1 MNEDRNI
8 DVWKKLAEQIDLDNL
23 TKDDEDTIIKELKD
37 ANTQVE
43 TLKLHP
49 RHKKLKERI
58 MRELEL

>member
-8 DVWKKLAEQIDLDNL
+8 DVWKKLAEQIDLNNL